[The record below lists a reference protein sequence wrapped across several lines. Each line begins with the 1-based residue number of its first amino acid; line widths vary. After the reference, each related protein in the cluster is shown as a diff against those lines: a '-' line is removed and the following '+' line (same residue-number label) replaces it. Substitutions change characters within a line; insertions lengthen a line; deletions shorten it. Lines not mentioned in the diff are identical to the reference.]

1 MGNVLKLVGGVPS
14 SKLNAPPNNCMP
26 SSAKIRMNKNSRNN
40 REMMDLIELSNDI
53 TRFLS
58 DAQYFVTLKM
68 RSSLKA
74 LSTERPNDPDLS
86 SDQTTSKIEPL
97 MTTQSNLLNEDSKY
111 ILGPS
116 AYIFTNISS
125 MNSPK
130 KTYSAISV
138 NRNARRISACWTK
151 KLVRAISHKNDV
163 SHGGCP

>member
-14 SKLNAPPNNCMP
+14 PKLNAPPNNCMP
-26 SSAKIRMNKNSRNN
+26 SSAKIRMNKKSRNN

-86 SDQTTSKIEPL
+86 SDQTTSKIEPV

-116 AYIFTNISS
+116 AYIFINISS

-138 NRNARRISACWTK
+138 NRNATDALVSVLTQK
-151 KLVRAISHKNDV
+151 KGQLT
-163 SHGGCP
+163 